1 MPVYLSYK
9 ARLIHL
15 TSPIEISLISGA
27 RPSRLDLVSTAEVY
41 LQGVRVRKVLSGGHP
56 FSRRRDC
63 SRAPL
68 RFAVPYPPF

>member
-15 TSPIEISLISGA
+15 KPSIEISLISGT
-27 RPSRLDLVSTAEVY
+27 RPPYLGLVSTAEVY
-41 LQGVRVRKVLSGGHP
+41 PLRVRVRKVLSGGHP

-68 RFAVPYPPF
+68 RFVAPYPPS